1 MFSFESTK
9 LLSLLVFPLSQAL
22 LLMLIAS
29 LARFAR
35 ATRFAGWCAL
45 LAFVWLYCSSTGFVA
60 DAMMSSLESDYPP
73 RSVARTQPA
82 DAIVVLG
89 GATNGVAFPSRL
101 ADMNA
106 QSDRLLHAAE
116 LYKAGK
122 ANKIIVAGGSRD
134 WEAPEAVLMSQI
146 LVAMGVPVD
155 AIVQER
161 RSRNTLENARFTA
174 EILQQEKLSSILLVT
189 SAFHMRRAEA
199 MFRME
204 GILLTPSATDY
215 QIVHA
220 PPVVP
225 KWLPTV
231 DDLQRTTYALRE
243 YVGFLVFALGKA

>member
-1 MFSFESTK
+1 MFSFELTK
-9 LLSLLVFPLSQAL
+9 LLSLLVFPLSQSLA
-22 LLMLIAS
+22 LMLIAS
-29 LARFAR
+29 LARFAN

-45 LAFVWLYCSSTGFVA
+45 LAFVWLFSSSTGFVA
-60 DAMMSSLESDYPP
+60 DALMSSLESDYPP
-73 RSVARTQPA
+73 RSVERTEPA

-89 GATNGVAFPSRL
+89 GATNGVAFPSRP

-106 QSDRLLHAAE
+106 QSDRLLHAVE
-116 LYKAGK
+116 LYKADK
-122 ANKIIVAGGSRD
+122 AGKIIVAGGSRD

-146 LVAMGVPVD
+146 LVAMGVPVE
-155 AIVQER
+155 AIIEER
-161 RSRNTLENARFTA
+161 RSRNTFENARFTA
-174 EILQQEKLSSILLVT
+174 EILQEENLSSVLLVT

-204 GILLTPSATDY
+204 GVMLIPSATDY

-220 PPVVP
+220 PPLVP

-231 DDLQRTTYALRE
+231 ENLQRTTLALKE

>member
-1 MFSFESTK
+1 M
-9 LLSLLVFPLSQAL
+9 LL
-22 LLMLIAS
+22 AS

-35 ATRFAGWCAL
+35 ATRFAGWCAFF
-45 LAFVWLYCSSTGFVA
+45 AFFWLYFCSTGFVA
-60 DAMMSSLESDYPP
+60 DTLMSSLESDYSP

-89 GATNGVAFPSRL
+89 GATNGIAFPSRP

-106 QSDRLLHAAE
+106 QADRLLHAAE

-122 ANKIIVAGGSRD
+122 ADKVIVVGGSRD

-146 LVAMGVPVD
+146 LVSMGVPGD
-155 AIVQER
+155 AVIEER
-161 RSRNTLENARFTA
+161 RSRNTRENARYAA
-174 EILQQEKLSSILLVT
+174 EILQQQGLSTILLVT
-189 SAFHMRRAEA
+189 SAWHMRRAEA

-204 GILLTPSATDY
+204 GVALTPSATDY
-215 QIVHA
+215 QIIHA

-231 DDLQRTTYALRE
+231 DDLQKTTYALRE
-243 YVGFLVFALGKA
+243 YVGFLAFAVGRT